1 MTDWTGFLRIRLK
14 GSLYHGPTTRIPFFK
29 FSAPLQRGRAK
40 RGGEDD
46 KKQASVSVF
55 SEGLQSVD
63 SHLAGRR
70 FIFFLSIKQCLHYR
84 LPPPLSFRALFNSG
98 GAWPK
103 LRTDQRCK
111 IKRFQHVYFML
122 SLMEG
127 LRDAFHRGI
136 KRTFLNCK
144 NQTLTHKQRIYILY
158 PWHPANVWKGF
169 QTPHCV
175 CVCVGENAQAF

>member
-70 FIFFLSIKQCLHYR
+70 FIFFSHQAVFTLPASSSIIIQ
-84 LPPPLSFRALFNSG
+84 SS
-98 GAWPK
+98 
-103 LRTDQRCK
+103 
-111 IKRFQHVYFML
+111 V
-122 SLMEG
+122 
-127 LRDAFHRGI
+127 
-136 KRTFLNCK
+136 
-144 NQTLTHKQRIYILY
+144 
-158 PWHPANVWKGF
+158 
-169 QTPHCV
+169 
-175 CVCVGENAQAF
+175 